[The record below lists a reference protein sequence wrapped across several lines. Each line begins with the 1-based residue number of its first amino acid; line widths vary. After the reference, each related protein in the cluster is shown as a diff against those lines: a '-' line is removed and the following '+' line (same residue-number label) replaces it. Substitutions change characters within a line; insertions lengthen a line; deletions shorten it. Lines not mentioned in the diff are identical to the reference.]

1 LDLNAF
7 AGAEAM
13 GTLGYTGIYEHK
25 PGFNEFL
32 DPGAADVA
40 ETIGDSVIEA
50 LARIVFGGDEFMKRG
65 VVALVHAEIVAA
77 LANYAPVAVRELL
90 FGDVVGVVVHMVFV
104 KEEDVDDDEGGADGD
119 GGIGDVESG
128 PVVAAE
134 PDFEEVGDSAVDDAV
149 GYVAGGAAEQQRE
162 AGSGEGPT
170 AVTGDK
176 QPGKCTDDCSGSD
189 YQHNAHGHRGRI
201 SEDTESDSGVTAVH
215 QVDEIVD
222 QFAVPAFDS
231 LRFEPGFAGAVEEDD
246 GQGEPEPAETSRD
259 QASSPSCG
267 CMAGSAFDFGEG
279 FGTTLADCWVPRVLT
294 DVGGIVPAALALLA
308 VGFLNRN
315 AKIRGFAA

>member
-1 LDLNAF
+1 
-7 AGAEAM
+7 M
-13 GTLGYTGIYEHK
+13 
-25 PGFNEFL
+25 
-32 DPGAADVA
+32 
-40 ETIGDSVIEA
+40 
-50 LARIVFGGDEFMKRG
+50 
-65 VVALVHAEIVAA
+65 
-77 LANYAPVAVRELL
+77 
-90 FGDVVGVVVHMVFV
+90 
-104 KEEDVDDDEGGADGD
+104 
-119 GGIGDVESG
+119 
-128 PVVAAE
+128 
-134 PDFEEVGDSAVDDAV
+134 
-149 GYVAGGAAEQQRE
+149 
-162 AGSGEGPT
+162 
-170 AVTGDK
+170 TGDK

-246 GQGEPEPAETSRD
+246 GQGEPEPAESGGD
-259 QASSPSCG
+259 QASSPSYG

-279 FGTTLADCWVPRVLT
+279 FAAALAYGRVARVLT
-294 DVGGIVPAALALLA
+294 NVGGIVPAALALLA